1 MKPESSISHGLDAE
15 DGSPRRFGLGFVVL
29 AGLALAVLV
38 VVSTL
43 MLGLALIGGSST
55 GMAIVF
61 VAVLVGFTL
70 VYFGTI
76 RAVES
81 RDLALWDTRTPD
93 DEVLSWEEDEDE

>member
-1 MKPESSISHGLDAE
+1 MKPEPRRSNGLDVE
-15 DGSPRRFGLGFVVL
+15 DGSLRRFGLGFVVL

-43 MLGLALIGGSST
+43 ILGLALIGGSTT

-76 RAVES
+76 RAVEA
-81 RDLALWDTRTPD
+81 RDLASWATRD
-93 DEVLSWEEDEDE
+93 QNDELLTWDEDE